1 MGPKKSGLTSVK
13 IHSECKN
20 NDSVSALFFVDLKK
34 RMPSE
39 PLPSQGMLLD
49 HNNLESLWRPVPAL
63 KIEGRAGEGGG
74 GGRRGA
80 WSFIPLL
87 ASSIFLVM
95 EGGLHYIICVITMV
109 EGIQPINQSVTL
121 GDASCML
128 AFWQVKHFTAFS
140 PNESKKNTAV
150 VRCEHTHMP
159 TWKSPRPAFF
169 FFFIII
175 LFFFLSFV
183 VTARKIKQPPCL
195 CSVKRKCSFE
205 SCMGTIML
213 LNLNW
218 LWLKIS
224 WHERCSVSPVGSVW
238 CICVSLFVLW
248 WWTPPPHPTQT
259 LMVASVNRNELVTER
274 NMPCNRSAKCQTVA
288 FECNRNLTW
297 N

>member
-140 PNESKKNTAV
+140 PNESKKKHSCSALWT
-150 VRCEHTHMP
+150 HTCPLGNLHGLLLFSSLLSYFFSFLLSWQLGKLNSLHVFAR
-159 TWKSPRPAFF
+159 WKENVP
-169 FFFIII
+169 
-175 LFFFLSFV
+175 LSHV
-183 VTARKIKQPPCL
+183 WAPL
-195 CSVKRKCSFE
+195 CC
-205 SCMGTIML
+205 
-213 LNLNW
+213 
-218 LWLKIS
+218 
-224 WHERCSVSPVGSVW
+224 
-238 CICVSLFVLW
+238 
-248 WWTPPPHPTQT
+248 
-259 LMVASVNRNELVTER
+259 
-274 NMPCNRSAKCQTVA
+274 
-288 FECNRNLTW
+288 
-297 N
+297 